1 MNEKAEISNKKM
13 LCDQKARRSCIIKRG
28 QLLLK
33 SYFSSTARLHYQIM
47 EIKAEYNPWGKKK
60 MMPTNTGSF

>member
-13 LCDQKARRSCIIKRG
+13 LCDQKARRSCIIK
-28 QLLLK
+28 K
-33 SYFSSTARLHYQIM
+33 EDSFYSYFSSTARLHYQVM
-47 EIKAEYNPWGKKK
+47 EIKAEYNTWKKK